1 MQNFHKL
8 GGNID
13 VLPVLTKLYRNPQF
27 WHEDTYLRTFPQG
40 PFGEI
45 DSIICRFPPRA
56 VAATQEEADAL
67 MAMPGYD
74 QHECEDLPIYGKLPE
89 VRQLVMNLFGFVGGT
104 RLGRVIINRVK
115 PGGRIYKHADTEA
128 HAAYWDRHHICLQ
141 SAPGVIFTAGA
152 DSVWIA
158 PGEAWVFNNGKPT
171 LDGSPRPEHEV
182 FNQSEVDRIHLIV
195 DIRI

>member
-1 MQNFHKL
+1 MKYFLKIAD
-8 GGNID
+8 NINI
-13 VLPVLTKLYRNPQF
+13 LPVLMKLQQNPQF

-67 MAMPGYD
+67 MATPGYD

-89 VRQLVMNLFGFVGGT
+89 VRQLVMNLFQFVGGT

-115 PGGRIYKHADTEA
+115 PGGHIYKHADTLA
-128 HAAYWDRHHICLQ
+128 HADYWHRHHICIQ
-141 SAPGVIFTAGA
+141 SAPGVKFTAG
-152 DSVWIA
+152 SEEVWMA
-158 PGEAWVFNNGKPT
+158 PGQAWYFDNGKT
-171 LDGSPRPEHEV
+171 QVDGSERPEHEV
-182 FNQSEVDRIHLIV
+182 VNQSEIDRIHLVIDV
-195 DIRI
+195 KI

>member
-1 MQNFHKL
+1 MKYFLKIAD
-8 GGNID
+8 NINI
-13 VLPVLTKLYRNPQF
+13 LPVLMKLQQNPQF

-67 MAMPGYD
+67 MATPGYD

-115 PGGRIYKHADTEA
+115 PGGQIFKHADTID
-128 HAAYWDRHHICLQ
+128 HANYWHRHHICLQ
-141 SAPGVIFTAGA
+141 SAPGVEFTAG
-152 DSVWIA
+152 DENIWIA
-158 PGEAWVFNNGKPT
+158 PGQAYWFDNGKGGP
-171 LDGSPRPEHEV
+171 DDVRPEHSV
-182 FNQSEVDRIHLIV
+182 MNKSETDRIHLVV

>member
-1 MQNFHKL
+1 MKYFLKIAD
-8 GGNID
+8 NINI
-13 VLPVLTKLYRNPQF
+13 LPVLMKLQQNPQF

-67 MAMPGYD
+67 MATPGYD

-89 VRQLVMNLFGFVGGT
+89 VRQLVMNLFQFVGGT

-115 PGGRIYKHADTEA
+115 PGGRIYKHADTLA
-128 HAAYWDRHHICLQ
+128 HANYWHRHHICLQ
-141 SAPGVIFTAGA
+141 SAPGVKFSAG
-152 DSVWIA
+152 DESIWIA
-158 PGEAWVFNNGKPT
+158 PGEAYWFDNGKGGP
-171 LDGSPRPEHEV
+171 DDARPEHEV
-182 FNQSEVDRIHLIV
+182 INQSEVDRIHLVV